1 MGYNP
6 WGQNESDTTEK
17 LHTAQ
22 HMMCTMHL
30 AISFFKQKLF
40 ILLLAVLD
48 LGCCAGFSLV
58 VARGLSSYGSQ
69 ALEHRLSSCGT
80 RA

>member
-6 WGQNESDTTEK
+6 WSRNESDTTER
-17 LHTAQ
+17 LNTAQ

-30 AISFFKQKLF
+30 AISFFKQKLL
-40 ILLLAVLD
+40 ILLLAVLG

-58 VARGLSSYGSQ
+58 VARGLSS
-69 ALEHRLSSCGT
+69 CGT
-80 RA
+80 QA